1 MTRPLLKCVKCGAT
15 LKRATVMP
23 AGPFSCATCGTRLQV
38 SASYTQFIGWGSLLV
53 PTLFFA
59 AIGLRGL
66 HLVGA
71 VLAAFVPVLYVA
83 ANFLK
88 YALPP
93 KVEIYLPEESTLDL
107 RDGPRS

>member
-15 LKRATVMP
+15 LKRARVMP

-38 SASYTQFIGWGSLLV
+38 AATYTQFIGWVSLLV
-53 PTLFFA
+53 PIFFFA
-59 AIGLRGL
+59 ALGLRGL

-71 VLAAFVPVLYVA
+71 VLVAFVPVLYVG

-88 YALPP
+88 YALSP
-93 KVEIYLPEESTLDL
+93 KIEIYLPEDSSLNL
-107 RDGPRS
+107 RDGPHS

>member
-1 MTRPLLKCVKCGAT
+1 M
-15 LKRATVMP
+15 
-23 AGPFSCATCGTRLQV
+23 
-38 SASYTQFIGWGSLLV
+38 V

-71 VLAAFVPVLYVA
+71 VLVAFVPVLYVA

-88 YALPP
+88 HAFSP
-93 KVEIYLPEESTLDL
+93 KIEIYLPEDSTLNL
-107 RDGPRS
+107 RGGPHS

>member
-1 MTRPLLKCVKCGAT
+1 MVTLAGA
-15 LKRATVMP
+15 
-23 AGPFSCATCGTRLQV
+23 FSCPTCGTRLQV
-38 SASYTQFIGWGSLLV
+38 SAPYTQFIGWGSLLV
-53 PTLFFA
+53 PTLFFG

-66 HLVGA
+66 HLLAA

-93 KVEIYLPEESTLDL
+93 KVEIYLPEDSTLDL